1 MKKYILPLFI
11 FFSCISGYAQ
21 TGIPVPGM
29 SSCDILVNQFMN
41 TYDIPSATFAL
52 SKNGKLVYMRA
63 FGHADIAKTEETQP
77 YHMFRIA
84 SISKPITSVA
94 VNKLIEDGLL
104 NYSDKV
110 FGPNGILANN
120 TEINAANVSDNRV
133 FDITVQQLLE
143 HSGGWNRDVDCI
155 TGAATPYGWDPGHC
169 DPIGFPLHVSASLGT
184 ANPVSETSLIRF
196 LMEKG
201 LNFTP
206 GTAYSYSNIGYLAL
220 GLVIEEVTGKSYEQY
235 VKDRLLTPIGAHDMY
250 IGKNMLADKRERE
263 GEYLGNGYNSLDVY
277 GNNTSVPWEY
287 GGWNLEAMD
296 AHGGWIASSRDLVR
310 LLVAVDGFQTKPDL
324 INSLTIS
331 NMTTPGANN
340 NSYAQGW
347 SVNSAGNWWH
357 TGALDGTASI
367 WARTMNG
374 YTWAII
380 LNKRIIDGNAGNFWG
395 ALDGL
400 PWNCI
405 AQTSSFPNHDLLKS
419 PIQNGSNMV
428 FSGDGN
434 TSLTVS
440 WDSGDGEKRIL
451 LVKEA
456 EAVKKF
462 PLDGTDYLANASF
475 GQGDDLGE
483 ATYVAYNGNGNSV
496 SLTDLDPSKTYHFRL
511 FDYNQNSETG
521 NHALYQLFDPPTEE
535 ATTSSTT
542 GIEDLEA
549 LGINFYPNP
558 ANNQIFIELEDRNRS
573 DEVELR
579 NMQGQLIRS
588 LKLENSR
595 NSLSLEGLA
604 PQLYLLSFKKEQEF
618 VGIAKVLK
626 Q

>member
-1 MKKYILPLFI
+1 MLSTMLG
-11 FFSCISGYAQ
+11 FSQ

-41 TYDIPSATFAL
+41 TYDIPSATFAM
-52 SKNGKLVYMRA
+52 SKNGKLVYMRS
-63 FGHADIAKTEETQP
+63 FGHADLAKTEETQP

-84 SISKPITSVA
+84 SISKPITSIA

-120 TEINAANVSDNRV
+120 AEISAASVSDNRV

-143 HSGGWNRDVDCI
+143 HTGGWDRGVDCI
-155 TGAATPYGWDPGHC
+155 TGAASPYGWDPNHC
-169 DPIGFPLHVSASLGT
+169 DPIGFPLHVSSSLGT

-220 GLVIEEVTGKSYEQY
+220 GLVIEEVSGKSYEQY

-263 GEYLGNGYNSLDVY
+263 GEYEGNGYNSLDIY

-296 AHGGWIASSRDLVR
+296 AHGGWIASARDLVR
-310 LLVAVDGFQTKPDL
+310 LLVAVDGFQSKPDL
-324 INSLTIS
+324 INALSIS
-331 NMTTPGANN
+331 NMTTPSAHNN
-340 NSYAQGW
+340 FYAQGW

-380 LNKRIIDGNAGNFWG
+380 LNKRIIDANANNFWA

-405 AQTSSFPNHDLLKS
+405 SQTSSFPNHDLLKS
-419 PIQNGSNMV
+419 PLQNGNNMV

-440 WDSGDGEKRIL
+440 WTPGDGENRVL
-451 LVKEA
+451 LVKEGS
-456 EAVKKF
+456 AVSKY
-462 PLDGTDYLANASF
+462 PLDGTDYTANASF
-475 GQGDDLGE
+475 GQGDDLGDGN
-483 ATYVAYNGNGNSV
+483 YVAYNGNGSSITITN
-496 SLTDLDPSKTYHFRL
+496 LDPSKTYHFRL

-521 NHALYQLFDPPTEE
+521 DHALYQLFDPPTEE
-535 ATTSSTT
+535 ATTSTST

-549 LGINFYPNP
+549 LGIRFYPNP
-558 ANNQIFIELEDRNRS
+558 ARGQIFIELEDNYRA
-573 DEVELR
+573 DEAELR
-579 NMQGQLIRS
+579 NMQGQLLRS
-588 LKLENSR
+588 FSLNSSR
-595 NSLSLEGLA
+595 NVLSLDGLP
-604 PQLYLLSFKKEQEF
+604 PQLYLLSIKKGQAF

>member
-1 MKKYILPLFI
+1 MLSALL
-11 FFSCISGYAQ
+11 GYTQ

-29 SSCDILVNQFMN
+29 SSCDILVDQFMA
-41 TYDIPSATFAL
+41 TYDIPSVTFAM
-52 SKNGKLVYMRA
+52 SKDGKLVYMRS
-63 FGHADIAKTEETQP
+63 FGHADLAKTEETQP

-84 SISKPITSVA
+84 SISKPITSIA

-110 FGPNGILANN
+110 FGPDGILANN
-120 TEINAANVSDNRV
+120 TEINAATVSDNRI

-143 HSGGWNRDVDCI
+143 HSGGWDRSLDCI
-155 TGAATPYGWDPGHC
+155 TGAASPYGWDPSHC
-169 DPIGFPLHVSASLGT
+169 DPIGFPLHVSSSLGT
-184 ANPVSETSLIRF
+184 SNPVSETSLIRF

-206 GTAYSYSNIGYLAL
+206 GTAYAYSNIGYLVL
-220 GLVIEEVTGKSYEQY
+220 GLVIEEVSGKSYEQY
-235 VKDRLLTPIGAHDMY
+235 VKDRMLTPIGAHDMY
-250 IGKNMLADKRERE
+250 IGKNMLDDKRERE
-263 GEYLGNGYNSLDVY
+263 GEYEGNGYNSLDIY
-277 GNNTSVPWEY
+277 GNNTRVPWEY

-296 AHGGWIASSRDLVR
+296 AHGGWIASARDLVR

-324 INSLTIS
+324 INALSIS
-331 NMTTPGANN
+331 NMTTPSTHNN
-340 NSYAQGW
+340 FYAQGW

-380 LNKRIIDGNAGNFWG
+380 LNKRIIDANANNFWV

-405 AQTSSFPNHDLLKS
+405 SQTSSFPNHDLLKN
-419 PIQNGSNMV
+419 PLQNGSNMV

-440 WDSGDGEKRIL
+440 WDSGDGENRVL
-451 LVKEA
+451 LVKEGS
-456 EAVKKF
+456 AVMKF
-462 PLDGTDYLANASF
+462 PLDGTDYMADADF
-475 GQGDDLGE
+475 GQGEDLGE
-483 ATYVAYNGNGNSV
+483 GNYVAYNGNGNSV
-496 SLTDLDPSKTYHFRL
+496 TLTSLDPNKSYHFRL
-511 FDYNQNSETG
+511 FEYNKNLETG
-521 NHALYQLFDPPTEE
+521 NHALYQLFNPPTEE
-535 ATTSSTT
+535 ATTSTST

-549 LGINFYPNP
+549 LGIRFYPNP
-558 ANNQIFIELEDRNRS
+558 AKNQIFIELADRNKS

-579 NMQGQLIRS
+579 NMQGQLMRK
-588 LKLENSR
+588 LRLENSR
-595 NSLSLEGLA
+595 NSLSLEGLP
-604 PQLYLLSFKKEQEF
+604 PQLYLLSFKKEEKF